1 MFKIICVLCLALAFS
16 ANAAD
21 VNLVKITNQED
32 ATVSVMFLEV
42 DENKNITA
50 FGKKRYVNGVQSVRV
65 VFPGNLT
72 YAGIVL
78 RRVKNKDLL
87 ILKSLNLDDRN
98 GGSLEI
104 DFLYNGITGKRKNF
118 VVELGRT
125 SDSWQLS
132 KDGRIINHLE
142 LISNKVMIL
151 GTVGIK
157 KIIVKK

>member
-1 MFKIICVLCLALAFS
+1 MLRIISILCLVLTCS
-16 ANAAD
+16 ASAAD

-32 ATVSVMFLEV
+32 ASVSIMFLEV
-42 DENKNITA
+42 DKHKNITA
-50 FGKKRYVNGVQSVRV
+50 FGKKRYIDGALSVRV

-104 DFLYNGITGKRKNF
+104 DFLYNGITGQRRKF
-118 VVELGRT
+118 VVELDRT

-132 KDGRIINHLE
+132 KDGRIIKHLE
-142 LISNKVMIL
+142 LISNKVIIF

-157 KIIVKK
+157 EINVIK